1 MKDNPFTSDIFT
13 TTWLKHFNNSEEGI
27 SFDFLEKLLFVR
39 HKIPNL
45 YINCGK
51 THTKGISYVL
61 NKWNTSDIRKKTILI
76 YDVPTYFNLITHI
89 ENKNLRCD
97 KIKQYPGYLIE
108 LQSFEDLNHY
118 LQTNFSKSSR
128 YKLKKYKKRLEN
140 CFDIQYK
147 MYCGNISKD
156 TYDQIFV
163 HFKALL
169 EKRFSEKQISNNNL
183 DPAEWNFYHDV
194 AYPMI
199 LGKKASLFVIYDGDK
214 PIGVTLGYLSQD
226 IFFDAITVFDVDY
239 SKFHLGS
246 INIMKLL
253 EWCLEHKFKVF
264 DFSKGHF
271 DYKKR
276 WANKSYDFEYHIYHD
291 SNSIL
296 SKAVAIF
303 LNNYFRIKQFLRD
316 KKVNE
321 KLHRLTFWLQNKSHN
336 NTKEWK
342 YSFSEL
348 NKEYRKEDLIA
359 VDCDLPEQHFLKSMV
374 FDFLYL
380 NQVKRAHLRVYQVT
394 NEHHTY
400 LFKGLEHQAKV
411 VLES

>member
-1 MKDNPFTSDIFT
+1 MINNPFTSDIFT
-13 TTWLKHFNNSEEGI
+13 TTWLKHFNNSESGI
-27 SFDFLEKLLFVR
+27 SFDFLAKLLFVR

-61 NKWNTSDIRKKTILI
+61 NKFNNSDIRKKTFLI
-76 YDVPTYFNLITHI
+76 YDVPTYFNLITQI

-128 YKLKKYKKRLEN
+128 YKLKKYKKRLET
-140 CFDIQYK
+140 CFDIKYK
-147 MYCGNISKD
+147 MYYGNISKD
-156 TYDQIFV
+156 VYDQIFR

-183 DPAEWNFYHDV
+183 DPAEWNFYYDV
-194 AYPMI
+194 AYSMI
-199 LGKKASLFVIYDGDK
+199 LEKKASLFVIYDGDK
-214 PIGVTLGYLSQD
+214 PIGVTLGYLSED
-226 IFFDAITVFDVDY
+226 IFFDAITVFDIDY

-246 INIMKLL
+246 INIMKLI
-253 EWCLEHKFKVF
+253 EWCKDHKLKVF

-276 WANKSYDFEYHIYHD
+276 WATKSYDFEYHIYFDRSSLLSQIIAYSFKSFFSLKQELRRLHI
-291 SNSIL
+291 NEIL
-296 SKAVAIF
+296 HKLA
-303 LNNYFRIKQFLRD
+303 FRLKN
-316 KKVNE
+316 KKLQLKEVN
-321 KLHRLTFWLQNKSHN
+321 
-336 NTKEWK
+336 K
-342 YSFSEL
+342 YSLIDDNTPITSHQLKQIDPFA
-348 NKEYRKEDLIA
+348 KEYE
-359 VDCDLPEQHFLKSMV
+359 FLKSAI

-380 NQVKRAHLRVYQVT
+380 KQENCKMLDVYLVT
-394 NEHHTY
+394 NEQNTY
-400 LFKGLEHQAKV
+400 IFKGQRHQVKV
-411 VLES
+411 RAQL